1 MKLQPAACTVRLV
14 ALLGLACMA
23 PAAQADFASAMA
35 DFSAGRHAA
44 AAREFER
51 LAWLGLAQAQSNIGL
66 LLATGQGTPRN
77 PGKAAAWAGI
87 AAQSGDPKAREL
99 YLKLLPSLSE
109 ADMDESIALERA
121 YQAVALE
128 LRLNTGTRVRID
140 TPAKRLTRLDD
151 IYPSAAISEGWEGYV
166 YLLVGIDEEGKSQDP
181 QVLMA
186 DPPGKFDAAT
196 VEAVF
201 GARWEPASF
210 EGIPVAS
217 HTCMLLMFQF
227 KGTGD
232 NSSAARMVRQ
242 LRARAD
248 GGDASSQFAGAV
260 LWTSYPDVRNR
271 ITEAEAQRWM
281 VAALEAKFPPALMMT
296 ANCGLSPQ
304 YGQHAIELARSHG
317 GKELLAAAR
326 RGSPPA
332 QVQVARA
339 LLAAESLDLA
349 ARTRRAIG
357 WLELAEA
364 GAQPWMAQIPLAH
377 LLATTS
383 VAELRD
389 LERARNLHQSL
400 RRRWGFHPLMKET
413 AAAIERAAAPAPGQ

>member
-1 MKLQPAACTVRLV
+1 
-14 ALLGLACMA
+14 
-23 PAAQADFASAMA
+23 MA
-35 DFSAGRHAA
+35 DFDAGRHAA

-77 PGKAAAWAGI
+77 PGRAAAWAGI
-87 AAQSGDPKAREL
+87 AAQSGDPKAREV
-99 YLKLLPSLSE
+99 YLKILPGLSE
-109 ADMDESIALERA
+109 ADMDESIALERE
-121 YQAVALE
+121 YQAIALE
-128 LRLNTGTRVRID
+128 LRVNLDTKARTD
-140 TPAKRLTRLDD
+140 TPARRLTRLND
-151 IYPSAAISEGWEGYV
+151 IYPRAAVREGWEGYV
-166 YLLVGIDEEGKSQDP
+166 YLLVGIDAEGRPQDP

-196 VEAVF
+196 VEAMF
-201 GARWEPASF
+201 ATRWEPASL

-217 HTCMLLMFQF
+217 HACMLLMFQLE
-227 KGTGD
+227 GADD
-232 NSSAARMVRQ
+232 NSGTARMVRQ

-248 GGDASSQFAGAV
+248 GGDQSSQFAGAV
-260 LWTSYPDVRNR
+260 LWTSYRDVRNW

-281 VAALEAKFPPALMMT
+281 AAALEARFPPALMMS
-296 ANCGLSPQ
+296 ANCELNPQ
-304 YGQHAIELARSHG
+304 YGQHAIDLARSHG

-326 RGSPPA
+326 RGAPAA

-339 LLAAESLDLA
+339 LLAAENLDAA

-357 WLELAEA
+357 WLELAET
-364 GAQPWMAQIPLAH
+364 GRQPWLAQIPLAH

-389 LERARNLHQSL
+389 LERARGLYQSL
-400 RRRWGFHPLMKET
+400 RRTWGFHPLMKET
-413 AAAIERAAAPAPGQ
+413 AAAIERAAAPALAPGQ

>member
-1 MKLQPAACTVRLV
+1 MKLRPAACIVRLV
-14 ALLGLACMA
+14 VLLSLACTA
-23 PAAQADFASAMA
+23 PAAHADFASAMA
-35 DFSAGRHAA
+35 DFEAGRHAS

-66 LLATGQGTPRN
+66 LLATGQGVPKS

-128 LRLNTGTRVRID
+128 LQLNPGTRVRID
-140 TPAKRLTRLDD
+140 TPAKRLTSLDD

-196 VEAVF
+196 VEAAF
-201 GARWEPASF
+201 GVRWEPASF

-248 GGDASSQFAGAV
+248 GGDASSQFAGAL

-281 VAALEAKFPPALMMT
+281 VAALEAKFPPALMMS

-339 LLAAESLDLA
+339 LLAADSLDLA

-364 GAQPWMAQIPLAH
+364 GTQPWMAQIPLAH
-377 LLATTS
+377 LLATTP

-389 LERARNLHQSL
+389 LERARRLHESL
-400 RRRWGFHPLMKET
+400 RRTWGFHPLMKET
-413 AAAIERAAAPAPGQ
+413 AAAIARKPAR